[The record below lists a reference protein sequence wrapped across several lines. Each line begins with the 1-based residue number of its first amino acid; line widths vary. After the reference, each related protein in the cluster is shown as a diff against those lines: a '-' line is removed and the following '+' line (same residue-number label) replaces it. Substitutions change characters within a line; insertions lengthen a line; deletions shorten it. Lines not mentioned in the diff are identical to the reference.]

1 MTRNDIINV
10 LKSVELPLFYDHAP
24 KNTRLPFMVVHI
36 TQPDNFSADNKV
48 YVENFHFRVDLY
60 TSGKNVTL
68 EDSVKNALNGA
79 DIFWTMNE
87 LYIDDD
93 KSLEVEF
100 ECDELCSAEV
110 INDDELQG

>member
-1 MTRNDIINV
+1 MTQNDIINV
-10 LKSVELPLFYDHAP
+10 LKSTEIPLFYDHAP
-24 KNTRLPFMVVHI
+24 RNTPLPFMAVHI

-60 TSGKNVTL
+60 TVGKNETL
-68 EDSVKNALNGA
+68 EQKVKDALNGA
-79 DIFWTMNE
+79 DIFWTKNE

-100 ECDELCSAEV
+100 EFDELCSEV
-110 INDDELQG
+110 VVNDELQS